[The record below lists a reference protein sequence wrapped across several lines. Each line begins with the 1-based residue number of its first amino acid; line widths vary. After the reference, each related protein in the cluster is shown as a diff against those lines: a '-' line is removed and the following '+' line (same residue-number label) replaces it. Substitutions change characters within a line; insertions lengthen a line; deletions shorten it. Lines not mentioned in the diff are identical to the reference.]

1 MKTLDKR
8 NETYGLDLKIGQ
20 DMTNRAEVLN
30 EKGEATGVSVQ
41 ELVNALC
48 DILDGEDAG
57 DIVRMTGLSEEQ
69 ADRIDDVRNKVKGL
83 WPYADGRKVLG

>member
-30 EKGEATGVSVQ
+30 EKNESTGVSVQ

-48 DILDGEDAG
+48 DLTDGDNVY
-57 DIVRMTGLSEEQ
+57 DIVGKTGCSEDF
-69 ADRIDDVRNKVKGL
+69 ATRIMEIRSKVSSI
-83 WPYADGRKVLG
+83 WTYQDGSKVLG